1 MIYIF
6 TVIDSYRKKTK
17 KNNNT
22 GVGGNGSH
30 SSGSKF
36 KNVFALMY
44 VSTGSLS
51 LSYNSRT
58 AYQGYKHLML
68 YKQSHPHHSDVIS
81 YRCTVFISDALSA
94 TAVLSFECY
103 FNTL

>member
-1 MIYIF
+1 M
-6 TVIDSYRKKTK
+6 VSAWLKTE
-17 KNNNT
+17 KNIP
-22 GVGGNGSH
+22 V
-30 SSGSKF
+30 SKMDMF

-51 LSYNSRT
+51 LTYNSRA

-81 YRCTVFISDALSA
+81 YRCTVFISEALST